1 MEKNL
6 GDIVIDKLLERN
18 KTVIAKLNQRYG
30 RMNPFRMKP
39 MSQKELMEHF
49 NEMPQEERIRIFEE
63 LRRKK

>member
-39 MSQKELMEHF
+39 ISQKELMAHF
-49 NEMPQEERIRIFEE
+49 NEMPLEERIRIFEE
-63 LRRKK
+63 LRRKE